1 MNQLHVVLIEHDEA
15 ELLYPFSLTHGT
27 WELRAGYYTIVE
39 RWNAALPDSSVHVYS
54 QRDGIQA
61 SYLSRNDHAQLPYQG
76 GSTLIVLGN
85 LLVAPDV
92 MGSMVELCRNST
104 KAIHFMVGGQT
115 AGVYLPSHMGSI
127 DDLSITLDAIQAET
141 VDAVH
146 IEGHLVTR
154 LWQVLDRISDGAR
167 WDAQLRGGI
176 VSPASIHPSAVLD
189 ESAGPI
195 IIGSGAVIGAFCVL
209 QGPLVIGDNSIV
221 KPHSHISSSVTGP
234 HCRVSGEISGSIF
247 QGYSNKQHAG
257 FVGNSY
263 IGEWVNLG
271 AGTTTSNL
279 KNTYSHAR
287 PRMPWGRED
296 SQRLFLGSLIG
307 DHTRTA
313 IGTLLPT
320 GGVYG
325 VGSAIFRTSP
335 APSEQRSFMWDDE
348 RYDFHKALATMG
360 VVMQRR
366 SKTLTNQEVELLQVV
381 FHEDAPPEA

>member
-1 MNQLHVVLIEHDEA
+1 MHVVLIEHDEA

-27 WELRAGYYTIVE
+27 WELRAGFYTIAE
-39 RWNAALPDSSVHVYS
+39 RWRAAIPESTVHVHS
-54 QRDGIQA
+54 HRGEILA
-61 SYLSRNDHAQLPYQG
+61 AYLSRDMHASAPYQG
-76 GSTLIVLGN
+76 GATLIVLGN

-92 MGSMVELCRNST
+92 MSAMVALCRDST

-115 AGVYLPSHMGSI
+115 AGVYLPSHTGSI

-209 QGPLVIGDNSIV
+209 QGPLVIGDDSIV
-221 KPHSHISSSVTGP
+221 KPHSHISASVTGP

-257 FVGNSY
+257 FIGNSY

-279 KNTYSHAR
+279 KNTYSHVR
-287 PRMPWGRED
+287 PRMPWNRED
-296 SQRLFLGSLIG
+296 SQRMFLGSLIG

-320 GGVYG
+320 GGIYG
-325 VGSAIFRTSP
+325 VSSAIFATSP
-335 APSEQRSFMWDDE
+335 APSAQRSFMWDDE
-348 RYDFHKALATMG
+348 RYDFHKALATIRT
-360 VVMQRR
+360 VMSRR
-366 SKTLTNQEVELLQVV
+366 SKTLTTQEEELLLSV
-381 FHEDAPPEA
+381 FKEDVTPEA